1 MSRQSLVLT
10 VIVVRE
16 RTSGRALGLHPR
28 CIFRSYKVLTK
39 IEVNQLQMKE
49 SAEEMQRT
57 EIQMQES
64 AEIQRTEMQRTEK
77 KLLAALQST
86 AKA

>member
-1 MSRQSLVLT
+1 ML
-10 VIVVRE
+10 
-16 RTSGRALGLHPR
+16 A
-28 CIFRSYKVLTK
+28 K

-49 SAEEMQRT
+49 SAEMQRTEMQRT
-57 EIQMQES
+57 ETQ
-64 AEIQRTEMQRTEK
+64 MQRTEK